1 MSVMCPTLLT
11 LIGPVDMGRSLADRI
26 RAVRLL
32 KGWTRETL
40 ARRAGVSVSS
50 LKRFENTGRASL
62 ELVLKVAH
70 ALARLEEFNK
80 LFQPSPAQ
88 SIEDLETR
96 SRKPD
101 RKRGRI

>member
-1 MSVMCPTLLT
+1 MCPTLLT
-11 LIGPVDMGRSLADRI
+11 LVGPVDMGKSLAGRV
-26 RAVRLL
+26 RVVRLL

-40 ARRAGVSVSS
+40 AKRAGVSASS
-50 LKRFENTGRASL
+50 FKRFENTGRASL

-80 LFQPSPAQ
+80 LFQPPPAQ
-88 SIEDLETR
+88 SIEELESR
-96 SRKPD
+96 SGKPD